1 MSNINNEIVVFWAVN
16 FQWCCPLKIKL
27 SISVL
32 SYLAFMFVHIFY
44 KVAGEQVII
53 QSLKLTCEFVNFNVI
68 IFCFVIVTVYVCWP
82 LFSHT
87 SSNILQNIVGFLH
100 YFDPTKC
107 VLLRMQ
113 IVHVDKCLKSL
124 KNKYLWM
131 YLTTLKV
138 KFLMKYEFHYE

>member
-1 MSNINNEIVVFWAVN
+1 M
-16 FQWCCPLKIKL
+16 
-27 SISVL
+27 SVL
-32 SYLAFMFVHIFY
+32 SYLAFMFLHIFY

-53 QSLKLTCEFVNFNVI
+53 QSLKLNCEFVHFNVI

-107 VLLRMQ
+107 VLLCMQ
-113 IVHVDKCLKSL
+113 IVLVDKCLKSG
-124 KNKYLWM
+124 KNKYL
-131 YLTTLKV
+131 
-138 KFLMKYEFHYE
+138 

>member
-1 MSNINNEIVVFWAVN
+1 
-16 FQWCCPLKIKL
+16 
-27 SISVL
+27 
-32 SYLAFMFVHIFY
+32 MFVHIFY

-107 VLLRMQ
+107 VLLHMQ

-124 KNKYLWM
+124 KNKYL
-131 YLTTLKV
+131 
-138 KFLMKYEFHYE
+138 